1 MKDVDVRAKV
11 IPTSDHWGPTMK
23 TKQDT
28 LSLSALGLP
37 LLAVLAI
44 AGLGA
49 AGCGTTRYGYRPSAV
64 NASNE
69 AGFPASRYAIP
80 AQAPQGEAF
89 VTSFGTRQ
97 VDEQGRGGTQL
108 VHVRLAVANQS
119 SATPWTVDPSKL
131 LLRSALPTGG
141 TPAAGQKPDYMEID
155 GRQNGGVEIA
165 QGQRRV
171 FDLYYRM
178 PAGSAETSTPP
189 AFDFAWEVNLGPTIF
204 AEDTPFTREPYEEY
218 ERQSQRYVSVG
229 VVAPWWWGWYGP
241 LWWGPSYWGYYGY
254 GGYRP
259 YGGYGYGYGHRGY
272 WGGPRGGGYVGPHPG
287 HMGRPMG
294 GGGRV
299 GPTIRGHR

>member
-1 MKDVDVRAKV
+1 
-11 IPTSDHWGPTMK
+11 MK
-23 TKQDT
+23 TKQHT
-28 LSLSALGLP
+28 LSRCALGIP
-37 LLAVLAI
+37 LLVVLGL

-49 AGCGTTRYGYRPSAV
+49 AGCATTRYGYRPNAV

-89 VTSFGTRQ
+89 VTSFGTRAIDDQ
-97 VDEQGRGGTQL
+97 SRGSTQL

-119 SATPWTVDPSKL
+119 SATPWSVDPSKL
-131 LLRSALPTGG
+131 LLRSAVAAGG
-141 TPAAGQKPDYMEID
+141 PAAAGQRPDYMEID
-155 GRQNGGVEIA
+155 GRQNGGTDVA

-178 PAGSAETSTPP
+178 PAGSAEASTPP

-204 AEDTPFTREPYEEY
+204 AEDTAFTREPYEEY
-218 ERQSQRYVSVG
+218 ERQSQRYVAVG
-229 VVAPWWWGWYGP
+229 VMPPWWWGWYGP
-241 LWWGPSYWGYYGY
+241 LWWGPYWGGYYGY
-254 GGYRP
+254 GYRP
-259 YGGYGYGYGHRGY
+259 YVGVGYGHRGY
-272 WGGPRGGGYVGPHPG
+272 WGGSRGGYVGPHPG

-299 GPTIRGHR
+299 GPTIRGRH